1 MTESAICRR
10 PPKEHPGARALNLGG
25 NGFKDCG
32 HFSKGM
38 RERTLQRIEDA
49 IIFASNMGGTTIK
62 SSLRSLRL
70 QAFFILKPEGNM
82 KITDELINYIGDLS
96 RLYLSDEDKER
107 RKSDLS
113 DILDYVEKL
122 NELDTK
128 GMPEMSQPF
137 ENVNCFREDTVTNED
152 KRDELLANAPE
163 RKGSYFKVFKTVDQ

>member
-1 MTESAICRR
+1 
-10 PPKEHPGARALNLGG
+10 
-25 NGFKDCG
+25 
-32 HFSKGM
+32 
-38 RERTLQRIEDA
+38 
-49 IIFASNMGGTTIK
+49 
-62 SSLRSLRL
+62 
-70 QAFFILKPEGNM
+70 M